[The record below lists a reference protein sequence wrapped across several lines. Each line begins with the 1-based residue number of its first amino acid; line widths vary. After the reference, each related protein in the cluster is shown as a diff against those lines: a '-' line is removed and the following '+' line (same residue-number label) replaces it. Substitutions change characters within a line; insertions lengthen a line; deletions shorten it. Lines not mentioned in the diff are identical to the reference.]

1 LAKVIIADDEPGIRR
16 YLRKMITELGH
27 IAIDVPDGREAL
39 RIFREESIDLSIV
52 DVNMPV
58 MGGLA
63 FLQEAK
69 KNDPDAVIIIMTGYP
84 SAETIVKTIEQD
96 GYTYMAKPIDP
107 AHLRDLVKHGLA
119 TREQR
124 LRDR

>member
-1 LAKVIIADDEPGIRR
+1 
-16 YLRKMITELGH
+16 MITEMGH
-27 IAIDVPDGREAL
+27 IAMDVPDGREAL

-69 KNDPDAVIIIMTGYP
+69 KKDPDAVIIIMTGYP
-84 SAETIVKTIEQD
+84 SAETIVKTIEED
-96 GYTYMAKPIDP
+96 GYTYMAKPINP
-107 AHLRDLVKHGLA
+107 AHFRDLVKHGLA

-124 LRDR
+124 LRGL

>member
-16 YLRKMITELGH
+16 YLRKLITELGH

>member
-1 LAKVIIADDEPGIRR
+1 LAKVLIADDESGIRR
-16 YLRKMITELGH
+16 YLRKMISEMGH

-39 RIFREESIDLSIV
+39 RIFREESVDLSIV

-63 FLQEAK
+63 FLEEAK
-69 KNDPDAVIIIMTGYP
+69 KQDPDAVIIIMTGYP

-96 GYTYMAKPIDP
+96 GYTYMAKPINP
-107 AHLRDLVKHGLA
+107 AHLRDLVEHGLA

>member
-1 LAKVIIADDEPGIRR
+1 MAKVIIADDEPGIRR